1 MSEGSMREMVG
12 RYFETQVEFARHV
25 GIRVDE
31 VRAGA
36 STCSIEMDGAVHRN
50 GLGVV
55 HGGVHATLI
64 DTAMAVS
71 VASLGLRGATTQ
83 MNVHFVGAARDGRL
97 VCSAEVVHRTG
108 KTATAEARVHDAS
121 GELLALATAS
131 FRIFAEGL
139 TAMPSAE

>member
-1 MSEGSMREMVG
+1 MSEGSMRAMVG

-31 VRAGA
+31 VRAGGA
-36 STCSIEMDGAVHRN
+36 SCSIDVDAAVHRN

-83 MNVHFVGAARDGRL
+83 MNVHFVGAAKDGRL
-97 VCSAEVVHRTG
+97 DCCAEIIHRTG
-108 KTATAEARVHDAS
+108 KTATAEARVHDAA
-121 GELLALATAS
+121 GELLAVATAS

-139 TAMPSAE
+139 SAPPTAQ

>member
-1 MSEGSMREMVG
+1 MSEGEMREMVG
-12 RYFETQVEFARHV
+12 RYFESQVEFARHV

-31 VRAGA
+31 VRAGGA
-36 STCSIEMDGAVHRN
+36 ACSIHVDGAVHRN

-83 MNVHFVGAARDGRL
+83 MNVHFVGAAKDGRL
-97 VCSAEVVHRTG
+97 VCRAEIVHRTG
-108 KTATAEARVHDAS
+108 KTATAEARVHDGD

-139 TAMPSAE
+139 TTLPSAE

>member
-1 MSEGSMREMVG
+1 
-12 RYFETQVEFARHV
+12 VEFARHV
-25 GIRVDE
+25 GIAVDE
-31 VRAGA
+31 VRPGSA
-36 STCSIEMDGAVHRN
+36 SCSIQVDGRIHRN

-64 DTAMAVS
+64 DTAMAVC

-83 MNVHFVGAARDGRL
+83 MNVHLVGAARDGRL
-97 VCSAEVVHRTG
+97 VCRAEVVHRTG
-108 KTATAEARVHDAS
+108 KTATAEARVHDAA

-139 TAMPSAE
+139 AAPPGE